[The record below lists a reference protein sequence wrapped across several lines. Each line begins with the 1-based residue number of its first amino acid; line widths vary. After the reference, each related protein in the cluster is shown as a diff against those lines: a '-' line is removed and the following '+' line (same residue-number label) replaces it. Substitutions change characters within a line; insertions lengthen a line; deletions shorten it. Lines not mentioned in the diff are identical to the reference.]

1 MPAFIHTADIHL
13 GSAVTSRFEEGVSA
27 KIRRY
32 TAEVFS
38 RIIDEAEKV
47 GVLLIAGDLFDSPD
61 PPADIVSFVKRRFAD
76 IPDTKIFISAG
87 NHDPYN
93 ADSVYAK
100 VDFGSNVHVFST
112 EGEFFEL
119 ENEGLCIYGSSFG
132 SAHCKVPKG
141 LPKASRHNGFVNIA
155 VVHGELVNEGAASD
169 YNGIN
174 KKIIADSGMDYVAL
188 GHIHRF
194 DGINKS
200 GETYYAYSGIP
211 QGRGF
216 DEMGDK
222 GYLLCR
228 GDKDGLDVR
237 FIKTSICNLTEVSI
251 DISDAEDGVHIS
263 EMIRARLQYFKNDF
277 LKVRLVGKVHPALLN
292 IDILK
297 YECEGAFPYISLT
310 DETRAPFDLEEVSQ
324 RDNLCGDFVRL
335 MLNDAEVCDAD
346 EREIIFEA
354 IDKGLSALLGGGGI

>member
-1 MPAFIHTADIHL
+1 MPEFIHTADIHL

-32 TAEVFS
+32 TAEAFS
-38 RIIDEAEKV
+38 RIIDDAEKV
-47 GVLLIAGDLFDSPD
+47 GVLLIAGDLFDSPN

-100 VDFGSNVHVFST
+100 VDFGSNVHVFSP
-112 EGEFFEL
+112 EGEMFEL
-119 ENEGLCIYGSSFG
+119 ENKGLCIYGASFDG
-132 SAHCKVPKG
+132 VHCKSPKG
-141 LPKASRHNGFVNIA
+141 LPRVNRRNGFINVA
-155 VVHGELVNEGAASD
+155 VVHGELVNEGATSD
-169 YNGIN
+169 YNGIS
-174 KKIIADSGMDYVAL
+174 KKILADSGMDYVAL
-188 GHIHRF
+188 GHIHKF

-200 GETYYAYSGIP
+200 GDTYYAYSGIP

-216 DEMGDK
+216 DETGDK
-222 GYLLCR
+222 GYLLCS
-228 GDKDGLDVR
+228 GDKGGLDVK
-237 FIKTSICNLTEVSI
+237 FIKASVCNLTEVSI

-263 EMIRARLQYFKNDF
+263 EMLRARLYDFKNDF

-297 YECEGAFPYISLT
+297 YECEGAYPYISLV
-310 DETRAPFDLEEVSQ
+310 DETRPPFDLDEVSHS
-324 RDNLCGDFVRL
+324 DTLCGDFVRL
-335 MLNDAEVCDAD
+335 MMREAEACDAD
-346 EREIIFEA
+346 EKEIIYEA